1 MDTWC
6 KDEGIS
12 KRLKKNM
19 LEPAK
24 YLKRERRRKE
34 AKSRK
39 EKGQMCTY
47 TAHFQ

>member
-1 MDTWC
+1 
-6 KDEGIS
+6 
-12 KRLKKNM
+12 M

-24 YLKRERRRKE
+24 YLEGGKKRKE

-47 TAHFQ
+47 IAHTAQDKIKNMLYNKIYK